1 MDVTVLMLLLK
12 LYLMSKVLL
21 PLSGLHHCTD
31 EVLPSQ
37 YTSHRILPIRS
48 RLVSEQ
54 GKVFFATL
62 GYASEVIIQDNKDG
76 IGDDAVSSVI
86 AGAVIYMPFAE
97 LVDIAKEKE
106 RLAKEE
112 KRLNGEIKRCEGMLG
127 NERFVSKAP
136 EAKVQEEKDKL
147 AKYQQMLEQV
157 KEQIARIS

>member
-1 MDVTVLMLLLK
+1 MNVSPKKKAQVYVVSEDA
-12 LYLMSKVLL
+12 
-21 PLSGLHHCTD
+21 
-31 EVLPSQ
+31 E
-37 YTSHRILPIRS
+37 IRDIF
-48 RLVSEQ
+48 EQ